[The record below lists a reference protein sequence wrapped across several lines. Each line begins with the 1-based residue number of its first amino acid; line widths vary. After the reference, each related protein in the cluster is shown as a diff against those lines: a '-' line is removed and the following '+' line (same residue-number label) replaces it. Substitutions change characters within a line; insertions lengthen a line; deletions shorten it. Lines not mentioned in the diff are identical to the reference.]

1 MAVRAVLQLGNPEL
15 YVRSTVVGPDD
26 VAALL
31 PVADDLRDTLR
42 DFRARWGAGRAI
54 SAPQIGVRKRLVWLD
69 VPEPIAVFNPVLSLP
84 SARMMEVWDDCL
96 CFPDLLV
103 RVLRHESCTLTFHD
117 QDWREHSRPLEGP
130 LSELLQHEVDHL
142 DGVLA
147 VSRAAGD
154 QAFALRSER
163 ARAASTM
170 PASAGAPDVTPD
182 AASSAT

>member
-1 MAVRAVLQLGNPEL
+1 MAVRPVLQLGNPDL
-15 YVRSTVVGPDD
+15 FLPSTPVAPADVG
-26 VAALL
+26 ALL

-42 DFRARWGAGRAI
+42 DFRARWNAGRAI
-54 SAPQIGVRKRLVWLD
+54 SAPQLGVRKRLVWLD
-69 VPEPIAVFNPVLSLP
+69 VPEPIALFNPVLSLP
-84 SARMMEVWDDCL
+84 SARLMEVWDDCL

-117 QDWREHSRPLEGP
+117 RDWREHSRRLEGP

-154 QAFALRSER
+154 HPFALRSER
-163 ARAASTM
+163 ARAA
-170 PASAGAPDVTPD
+170 
-182 AASSAT
+182 AASESTTT